1 MRQSVA
7 FGALN
12 EQRAIMQLVSTHLS
26 PNPAIGS
33 FDKQAIC
40 TGERAEDQQEQNEIT
55 NRLFHQYAFLSSV
68 SLVVM
73 TILHDWRQIAG
84 LGQGCSSPE
93 SKPLICQKTG
103 LRADARS
110 TRDPRVSSALAFW
123 GRQGRSPLMQREVVQ
138 QVKAGR

>member
-26 PNPAIGS
+26 PNPATGS

-55 NRLFHQYAFLSSV
+55 NRLSHQYAL
-68 SLVVM
+68 L
-73 TILHDWRQIAG
+73 LLRQS
-84 LGQGCSSPE
+84 CT
-93 SKPLICQKTG
+93 TG
-103 LRADARS
+103 GRLLAWGKAAVRRNRS
-110 TRDPRVSSALAFW
+110 R
-123 GRQGRSPLMQREVVQ
+123 
-138 QVKAGR
+138 